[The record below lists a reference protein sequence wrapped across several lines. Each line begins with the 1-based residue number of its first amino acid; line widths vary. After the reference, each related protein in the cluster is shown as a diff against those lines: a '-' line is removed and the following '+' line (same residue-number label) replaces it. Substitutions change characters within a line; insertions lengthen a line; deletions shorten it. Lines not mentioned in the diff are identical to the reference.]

1 MEILILLCLLII
13 IFLLLTDKAV
23 LRKQRKGANKE
34 DKVIRHFPD
43 IMGKAKPLRRRS
55 MPKPG
60 SEYQSEKDVEKVD
73 NFKVE
78 INEKEVDIQ
87 IPQEE
92 LEDVF
97 GEMPDLEEEEEEWN
111 RQGQSGGEDGLA
123 QGVTFEE
130 LSTVGMLLQ
139 KEKWVPSQKK
149 TAVAIVQ
156 KIDGTELFDLLESSM
171 EGASQ
176 KIAQLLDHTLS
187 IETEPGSS
195 ILRKNDLEDF
205 DIGEFL

>member
-13 IFLLLTDKAV
+13 IFLLLADKV
-23 LRKQRKGANKE
+23 DPRKQRKGANKE
-34 DKVIRHFPD
+34 DKVIRDIPD
-43 IMGKAKPLRRRS
+43 IMGKTKPLKRQS
-55 MPKPG
+55 MPKPV
-60 SEYQSEKDVEKVD
+60 SEYQSEKDVEKAD
-73 NFKVE
+73 NFEVE

-97 GEMPDLEEEEEEWN
+97 DEMPDLEEEEEEWN
-111 RQGQSGGEDGLA
+111 RQGQSEVEDGLA

-139 KEKWVPSQKK
+139 KEKLVPSQKE

-171 EGASQ
+171 EGASK
-176 KIAQLLDHTLS
+176 KIAQLLDRTLS
-187 IETEPGSS
+187 IKTEPGSS

-205 DIGEFL
+205 DIGEIL

>member
-13 IFLLLTDKAV
+13 IFLLLADKV
-23 LRKQRKGANKE
+23 DPRKQRKGANKE
-34 DKVIRHFPD
+34 DKVIRDIPD
-43 IMGKAKPLRRRS
+43 IMGKTKPLKRQS
-55 MPKPG
+55 MPKPV
-60 SEYQSEKDVEKVD
+60 SEYQSEKDVEKAD
-73 NFKVE
+73 NFEVE

-97 GEMPDLEEEEEEWN
+97 DEMPDLEEEEEEWN
-111 RQGQSGGEDGLA
+111 RQGQSEVEDGLA

-139 KEKWVPSQKK
+139 KEKLVPSQKE

-171 EGASQ
+171 EGASK
-176 KIAQLLDHTLS
+176 KIAQLLD
-187 IETEPGSS
+187 
-195 ILRKNDLEDF
+195 
-205 DIGEFL
+205 

>member
-13 IFLLLTDKAV
+13 IFLLLADKAD
-23 LRKQRKGANKE
+23 LRKQRKGVNKE

-43 IMGKAKPLRRRS
+43 IMGKPKPLRRQS
-55 MPKPG
+55 MPKLA
-60 SEYQSEKDVEKVD
+60 SEYQSEKDVEKAD
-73 NFKVE
+73 NFEVE

-139 KEKWVPSQKK
+139 KENLVPSQKE
-149 TAVAIVQ
+149 TAVAIVR

-176 KIAQLLDHTLS
+176 KIAQLLDRTLS
-187 IETEPGSS
+187 NEIEPGSS
-195 ILRKNDLEDF
+195 TLRKNDLQDF

>member
-43 IMGKAKPLRRRS
+43 IMGKAKPLKRQS
-55 MPKPG
+55 MPKPV
-60 SEYQSEKDVEKVD
+60 SEYQSEKDVEKAD
-73 NFKVE
+73 NFEVE

-97 GEMPDLEEEEEEWN
+97 DEMPDLEEEEEEWN
-111 RQGQSGGEDGLA
+111 RQGQSGVEDGLA

-139 KEKWVPSQKK
+139 KENLVPSQKE

-171 EGASQ
+171 ERSEERRVGRECRCRGSAYQSKRKGGDRGDASR
-176 KIAQLLDHTLS
+176 LDQ
-187 IETEPGSS
+187 
-195 ILRKNDLEDF
+195 
-205 DIGEFL
+205 

>member
-1 MEILILLCLLII
+1 
-13 IFLLLTDKAV
+13 
-23 LRKQRKGANKE
+23 GANKE
-34 DKVIRHFPD
+34 DEVIRHLPD
-43 IMGKAKPLRRRS
+43 IMGKPKSLRRQP
-55 MPKPG
+55 MPKPD
-60 SEYQSEKDVEKVD
+60 SEHQGDEEDEKVNNID
-73 NFKVE
+73 EE
-78 INEKEVDIQ
+78 INKKEVDIQ

-97 GEMPDLEEEEEEWN
+97 DEMPDLEEEEEEWN

-139 KEKWVPSQKK
+139 KEKLVPSQKE

-171 EGASQ
+171 EGASK
-176 KIAQLLDHTLS
+176 KIAQLLDRTLS
-187 IETEPGSS
+187 IKTEPGSS

-205 DIGEFL
+205 DIGEI